1 MIVLEVALILI
12 YARAYSMLYKQ
23 YKETEAQQ
31 HAGGASGSNLLEI
44 KKRMRNKVR
53 DKFTNIPIH

>member
-1 MIVLEVALILI
+1 MILLEMAPILI
-12 YARAYSMLYKQ
+12 YARAYRMLYNQ
-23 YKETEAQQ
+23 YNKMEAQQ